1 MLKKPFSGVLAS
13 FKVSTYTK
21 HVRLD
26 LSLAAVLLK
35 CFLNLRI
42 RNSFIFCQPTF
53 TIETEAVLNAGT
65 FVTGSIMHSK
75 SFTASWAK

>member
-13 FKVSTYTK
+13 FKV
-21 HVRLD
+21 D
-26 LSLAAVLLK
+26 PSLAAALLK
-35 CFLNLRI
+35 RFLNIRI
-42 RNSFIFCQPTF
+42 RNDIIFCQPTF

-65 FVTGSIMHSK
+65 FVTGSIVHSK

>member
-26 LSLAAVLLK
+26 LSLAAALLK
-35 CFLNLRI
+35 CFLNI
-42 RNSFIFCQPTF
+42 RNDFIFCQPTF

-65 FVTGSIMHSK
+65 FVTGSIVHSK